1 MREDVGTVVSEA
13 VVRRFSVEK
22 VFLEIL
28 QNSQENTRARAS
40 FLIKL
45 QASSLIKKRDSGV
58 WHRCFPVNFAKFLR
72 IPFFTEHLRWLFM
85 LLCFHQSLSDVK
97 SS

>member
-1 MREDVGTVVSEA
+1 MGRRTKFVPQGGQVHSNPANNFWKSYICISFFSGTCMREDVGTVVSEA
-13 VVRRFSVEK
+13 VVRRFFVEK

-58 WHRCFPVNFAKFLR
+58 
-72 IPFFTEHLRWLFM
+72 
-85 LLCFHQSLSDVK
+85 
-97 SS
+97 